1 MGSQVNFYL
10 SNVDHHNLVRELSK
24 ISGISYVLP
33 PLTTADLEPRD
44 LSSLQPWKP
53 GEHEPY
59 LFLREQKPVLRLGP
73 SGPKQLSY
81 FVDEAESSVV
91 EYSRANQRE
100 NEIQR
105 GRLYYTSRYTG
116 ADGYIHEKPAE
127 FIEFAKAVF
136 KIAKKFCSALHE
148 GFYVGPDAA
157 ILHRQGFKLLL
168 N

>member
-10 SNVDHHNLVRELSK
+10 SNVDHHNLIRELSK
-24 ISGISYVLP
+24 VDGICYVLP
-33 PLTTADLEPRD
+33 PLTSADFEPRD

-53 GEHEPY
+53 GEHAPF
-59 LFLREQKPVLRLGP
+59 LFLRQQRPHLRLGP
-73 SGPKQLSY
+73 SGPKQLAF

-91 EYSRANQRE
+91 EYSRAIQRE

-116 ADGYIHEKPAE
+116 EDGYIHEKPAE

-136 KIAKKFCSALHE
+136 KVAKKFCGTRHE

-157 ILHRQGFKLLL
+157 ILHSKSFMLPL